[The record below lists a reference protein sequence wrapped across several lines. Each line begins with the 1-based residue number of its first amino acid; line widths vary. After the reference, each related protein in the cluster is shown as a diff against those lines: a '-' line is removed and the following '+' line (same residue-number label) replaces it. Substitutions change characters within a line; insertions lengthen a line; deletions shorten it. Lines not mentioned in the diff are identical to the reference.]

1 MSEQCFH
8 FLIVLSILRKVKKDL
23 SNDNRIIKDQNKVL
37 ISWIFI
43 EHPKNPCTGTP
54 KIRKRGIGQNNA
66 FSCLHKNMNDPLSS
80 TRITN
85 LYLSYKVATISLGA
99 LSKKKCSC
107 LSHLGVFT
115 NYVTQLGVGGWSA
128 KALLLQSLVWYVW
141 H

>member
-43 EHPKNPCTGTP
+43 EHPKNPYTGDS
-54 KIRKRGIGQNNA
+54 QNPEERDWSKQC
-66 FSCLHKNMNDPLSS
+66 FFFGCLHKNMNDPLSS

-115 NYVTQLGVGGWSA
+115 NYVSSWGWVGGQQ
-128 KALLLQSLVWYVW
+128 KRYYCKV
-141 H
+141 